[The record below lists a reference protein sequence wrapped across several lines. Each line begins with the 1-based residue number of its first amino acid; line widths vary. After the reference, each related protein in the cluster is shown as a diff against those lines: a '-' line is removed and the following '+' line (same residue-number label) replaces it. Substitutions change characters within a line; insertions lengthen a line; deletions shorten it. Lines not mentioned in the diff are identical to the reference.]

1 MQNLQCLF
9 TFLLSSALVR
19 RNDFILEYKTSASL
33 NLMKLV
39 MLQHLNVFAWRRIIS
54 KQIWPDSTEE
64 SFINTL
70 YKTIFTKT
78 DTSVQITVLQSVGV
92 RSINRWGGKYLALGD
107 WKRFHHLSFLQQSAA
122 TDNSPSSIV
131 TYIVHCFCKADFFH
145 VPLICWGNLI
155 SNLTHLTFHGLSS
168 RGNHVDKDFQL
179 LLCKKKVCK
188 SLSKILVSVSEN
200 A

>member
-188 SLSKILVSVSEN
+188 SFSKILVSVSEN